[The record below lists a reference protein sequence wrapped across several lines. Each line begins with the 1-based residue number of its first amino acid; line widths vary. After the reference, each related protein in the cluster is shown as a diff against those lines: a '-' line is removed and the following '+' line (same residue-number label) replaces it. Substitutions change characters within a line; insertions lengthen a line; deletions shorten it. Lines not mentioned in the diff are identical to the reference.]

1 MKIFLTT
8 YIYVITDLLVI
19 FPASARAQSTK
30 YRITPE
36 IEGLLTQLDSLL
48 ENSNAI
54 NAAKE
59 SRLDDLRTSFA
70 KTDNTEKL
78 YWLAANLY
86 EEYSAYDS
94 DSAMTYAL
102 KARSLAEKMHRP
114 DLVTDME
121 LNRAYIFSAT
131 GLLDEATRVLAAIDE
146 AKLTEPQLWKYADRM
161 LFVSSHRDQYVGDH
175 GRNTAYPDEIDSLLQ
190 RVLPRISSS
199 DRYYSWFTGWG
210 HFKNKE
216 EASGAIKDI
225 KPIVDNSK
233 FTTRADIDF
242 IASTGANTIRLPF
255 HYKLFTDEDYM
266 GLPSGHNGYA
276 HIDSVVTW
284 CRDNG
289 LYLILDMHDAPGG
302 QTGDNIDDSYAFPW
316 LMESPRAQK
325 LFCDI
330 WEQIAERYENEP
342 VILGYELINEPIAHY
357 FDAET
362 LNAKLEPLHKRAVE
376 AIRRHDNNHIILL
389 GGPQWNSNF
398 SNFTDWSYD
407 DKIMYTCHRY
417 GGEPTADAI
426 HHFIAFRDSTGLPMY
441 MGEIGHNTDEWQ
453 AAFCDVLEDN
463 NIGYTFW
470 PYKKL
475 DSSCMNGITR
485 PADWDSIVAFVEAPR
500 DSYKAIREAR
510 PDTALARKALREFVE
525 NSRFEN
531 CTPQKSYI
539 KSIKLNI
546 D

>member
-1 MKIFLTT
+1 MKKAAL
-8 YIYVITDLLVI
+8 YLGGLALLAGCT
-19 FPASARAQSTK
+19 ASRQAE
-30 YRITPE
+30 PE
-36 IEGLLTQLDSLL
+36 QTFMRIEGHDLIAPDGSKFFIRGTNIGNWLNPEGYMFGFSKTNSPRFINEMLCQL
-48 ENSNAI
+48 
-54 NAAKE
+54 
-59 SRLDDLRTSFA
+59 
-70 KTDNTEKL
+70 
-78 YWLAANLY
+78 
-86 EEYSAYDS
+86 
-94 DSAMTYAL
+94 
-102 KARSLAEKMHRP
+102 
-114 DLVTDME
+114 
-121 LNRAYIFSAT
+121 
-131 GLLDEATRVLAAIDE
+131 
-146 AKLTEPQLWKYADRM
+146 
-161 LFVSSHRDQYVGDH
+161 VG
-175 GRNTAYPDEIDSLLQ
+175 
-190 RVLPRISSS
+190 
-199 DRYYSWFTGWG
+199 
-210 HFKNKE
+210 E
-216 EASGAIKDI
+216 EAAADFWQDFKDNYI
-225 KPIVDNSK
+225 
-233 FTTRADIDF
+233 TRADIDF